1 MTKLLHEFR
10 PLTVRLV
17 DNGIYI
23 VTQLECEEVLSQG
36 TSFIFSVVSNNE
48 IGDKV
53 LGKSV
58 DVIFQQEKET
68 RHFFGLAVSIELMG
82 YSEEKSLFFYQIQAS
97 DPLSLLAYRYNRQIF
112 QDMTTKQ
119 IIDKVL
125 GESDFKSYFKVSLS
139 ENGKKHKYCAQLDE
153 SDLLFVQRLLSSEGW
168 HYHVD
173 HTGSKAIVIIADS
186 NQGFKSIEKNAV
198 YFQDGSSDPESVV
211 NTWQLKTSIGTAK
224 LSLVDHTQELA
235 EVFSSGERKSEF
247 THSPTSFSSYHYGQ
261 GFTDK
266 GNIRSAVKRHME
278 ALDIE
283 KTLAISQSHI
293 AAFSCGKRFKLLKH
307 PVSRFNQEYVISQV
321 THSINC
327 DESGRRVVYQNH
339 FQCLITSS
347 PYRPVL
353 RLKPLVH
360 SIHTARVTGPKD
372 KEIYRD
378 NMGRIKVQ
386 FHWDQQG
393 KDDENASCWLPV
405 SQGLASKGFGMQF
418 VPRIG
423 DEVLVQYIDGNP
435 DRPIVVGSIYNKSNA
450 TPYSS
455 ASQSGIK
462 MRTTPKG
469 SSKQGNELRFEDQK
483 DKEHVFIH
491 AEKDFLLD
499 ANNDWITTIKGNQT
513 TAIEQNSE
521 LLVKEALSL
530 KSEKTIEINS
540 KEKWSSSSDKEVKL
554 NAGSK
559 MLLEAKS
566 SVTVDG
572 SSITITGKSKIELK
586 VGASKIEINASGI
599 KIDAPKVS
607 ILGKATVEMK
617 AAMVKVEG
625 QGKVNVKAATVT
637 LNGSAMTQIK
647 AGAMVQV
654 KGAITKVN

>member
-1 MTKLLHEFR
+1 MTQLLHDFR

-17 DNGIYI
+17 DNEIYT
-23 VTQLECEEVLSQG
+23 VTQLECDEVLSQG
-36 TSFIFSVVSNNE
+36 TSFTFSVASNTK
-48 IGDKV
+48 ISDKV

-58 DVIFQQEKET
+58 DVIFKQEKET

-125 GESDFKSYFKVSLS
+125 GESDFKSYFKISLS

-186 NQGFKSIEKNAV
+186 NQGFKSIERNSV
-198 YFQDGSSDPESVV
+198 YFQDGSSDPESTV

-283 KTLAISQSHI
+283 KILAISQSYI

-307 PVSRFNQEYVISQV
+307 PISNFNQEYVISKV

-327 DESGRRVVYQNH
+327 DESGKKVAYQNH

-353 RLKPLVH
+353 RPKPQVH
-360 SIHTARVTGPKD
+360 SIHAATVTGPKD

-378 NMGRIKVQ
+378 DMGRIKVQ
-386 FHWDQQG
+386 FHWDQKG
-393 KDDENASCWLPV
+393 KEDENSSCWLPV

-435 DRPIVVGSIYNKSNA
+435 DQPIVVGSIYNKSNR

-462 MRTTPKG
+462 TRTTPKG
-469 SSKQGNELRFEDQK
+469 NNKQGNELRFEDQK
-483 DKEHVFIH
+483 DKEHIFLH
-491 AEKDFLLD
+491 AEKDLLLN
-499 ANNDWITTIKGNQT
+499 ANNDWLTTVKGKQTTIIDKT
-513 TAIEQNSE
+513 SD
-521 LLVKEALSL
+521 LLVKEGVFL

-540 KEKWSSSSDKEVKL
+540 KDNWSSCSDKEVKL
-554 NAGSK
+554 GAGSK

-572 SSITITGKSKIELK
+572 SSIAITGKSKIELK
-586 VGASKIEINASGI
+586 VGASKIEMSASGI
-599 KIDAPKVS
+599 KIDAPKIS
-607 ILGKATVEMK
+607 ILGKAKAEMK
-617 AAMVKVEG
+617 AAMVTVEG
-625 QGKVNVKAATVT
+625 QGKVNIKAATVA
-637 LNGSAMTQIK
+637 LSGSAIAQVK
-647 AGAMVQV
+647 AGAMVQI